1 MATVTIRPD
10 GVESSAGFDVS
21 GATLVSRINDDNTG
35 TIATQTS
42 TTCEATF
49 TLANDSSYSGA
60 TINSIRLSVIGRT
73 AGKASSCQATC
84 KILNASDTDLQSTDH
99 TFGTTLSQEDG
110 AEYTTSLTSTIV
122 DGLKIVIDPDTA
134 GMIIAEVFLVV
145 NYTAAAAATTPFVGM
160 KSGKYKIVSGKI
172 KI

>member
-10 GVESSAGFDVS
+10 EVESSTGFDVS
-21 GATLVSRINDDNTG
+21 GATLVSRINDEDDG

-42 TTCEATF
+42 VTCEATF

-60 TINSIRLSVIGRT
+60 TINSIRLSVTGRT

-84 KILNASDTDLQSTDH
+84 KILNASDTDLQSTTH

-110 AEYTTSLTSTIV
+110 AAYTTSLTPTIV
-122 DGLKIVIDPDTA
+122 DGLQITIDPDTA